1 MKKLTKSEAQYRKRQ
16 RIAKSATTKL
26 VNKAL
31 KDKPRWKPA
40 KGYKYLKNCNPGD
53 MFTTQGGIKGILVDC
68 TVNASVIIY
77 EVPDYIP
84 KEDNNY
90 YLGKHIISAD
100 TEVKV
105 IYEKS

>member
-1 MKKLTKSEAQYRKRQ
+1 
-16 RIAKSATTKL
+16 
-26 VNKAL
+26 
-31 KDKPRWKPA
+31 
-40 KGYKYLKNCNPGD
+40 